1 MIRRDRGLN
10 LNTNWIFLNRNACRN
25 TRITSQG
32 KISGLYF
39 YEIIITIPPSF
50 HSPQGRDHKTGIL
63 HSVSGGAEWRPWVR
77 KVDIFLSVH
86 KSAVLVNINRH
97 GVQQSWER
105 LILVAIGDSL
115 TVSCKLI
122 RLGHR
127 SRAGGHS
134 HWFHMIG
141 WTLLNSG
148 AGHNVINAD

>member
-50 HSPQGRDHKTGIL
+50 SNPQGRDQESFIPYQEELNEGCGFEKYIYFYQSTSL
-63 HSVSGGAEWRPWVR
+63 
-77 KVDIFLSVH
+77 LS
-86 KSAVLVNINRH
+86 SWISIDT
-97 GVQQSWER
+97 GVQQSWSWE